1 MVVQVLLL
9 SEFAL
14 WSESAGRHED
24 CVDEEHGKGVVMF
37 LVAEQYLDQLTLVL
51 P

>member
-1 MVVQVLLL
+1 MQILFL

-14 WSESAGRHED
+14 WSEPAGWHED

-37 LVAEQYLDQLTLVL
+37 LIAEEHLDQLALVL